1 MRQQLRF
8 TGRHLDVINKIK
20 QLKSEG
26 RTIVDYV
33 AESMRI
39 RNELEKQFG
48 SYEKILLA
56 IGSDDISMNSDINE
70 IEDVEEIAVADEV
83 IKKRQEVIDAKNS
96 NRTNVLSDFYD
107 VFDN

>member
-8 TGRHLDVINKIK
+8 SGRHLDVINKIK

-33 AESMRI
+33 AESIRI
-39 RNELEKQFG
+39 RNELEKQYG

-56 IGSDDISMNSDINE
+56 IGSDDISINSDINE
-70 IEDVEEIAVADEV
+70 IEDAEEIVVTDEA
-83 IKKRQEVIDAKNS
+83 IKKRHEVVSDKN
-96 NRTNVLSDFYD
+96 NDKTNILSDFDD